1 MAFTPVEIAL
11 NQRYYDFTS
20 VRVSGIPRFMAN
32 ALFGKQLKALS
43 WGDQI
48 SVSKGRGVHGI
59 PLPRGR
65 GDYSCSTSMEVA
77 LEGFDDMTK
86 SLAQNRIDGY
96 SDLTFN
102 LLLQYKTQGRIMTV
116 EWRES
121 SILGPDAS
129 HAQGATGGLSVK
141 LAVDTRYILTNGVCS
156 YARDMDQDLSGLATG
171 GITVGV

>member
-1 MAFTPVEIAL
+1 MSFTPVEVAL

-20 VRVSGIPRFMAN
+20 VRVNGLPRFMSS
-32 ALFGKQLKALS
+32 ALFGKHLKGLS

-48 SVSKGRGVHGI
+48 SVSRGRGVHGI

-65 GDYSCSTSMEVA
+65 GDYSCSTGMELA

-86 SLAQNRIDGY
+86 MLAANGIDGY

-102 LLLQYKTQGRIMTV
+102 LLIQYKTQGRIMKV

-121 SILGPDAS
+121 SLLGPDAS

-141 LAVDTRYILTNGVCS
+141 LAVDTRYILVNGVCS
-156 YARDMDQDLSGLATG
+156 YARDLDQDLTGLATG